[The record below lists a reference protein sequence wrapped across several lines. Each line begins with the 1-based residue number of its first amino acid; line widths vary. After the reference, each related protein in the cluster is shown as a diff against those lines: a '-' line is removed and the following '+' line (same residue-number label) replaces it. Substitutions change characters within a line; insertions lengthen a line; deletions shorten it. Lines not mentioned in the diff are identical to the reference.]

1 MNPPN
6 PSLFN
11 RIRGC
16 LVGVAIGDALGMP
29 WETCSH
35 DEILEMTN
43 GVGVVDLQ
51 DLPAAR
57 KVNDPRGIPLGHTTD
72 DWQLTQAVATSLV
85 RSRGFHLFDQVAA
98 HIEAY
103 EVSTKGWGGSTRQAI
118 AEFKQWFDSR
128 GREGRRPDVPANPG
142 PGRGEGNGVL
152 MKLAPLV
159 CVAAL
164 ERAKEKTKDA
174 NTEALRT
181 NMAKLV
187 QMTHNE
193 DISVDFACAF
203 LAVLEGRI
211 ESPKWSNLRPLVNQ
225 TEVRATLDHLFGTGS
240 EQHSPTIDEIRS
252 RCGTSFLATESAAY
266 GLSLLVFSGQDF
278 RSAVLAAINGGG
290 DTDTNASIVGALVG
304 ANLGFE
310 AIPKEWIAAVPDAS
324 RALDV
329 ADQLIA
335 TFGGSFE

>member
-1 MNPPN
+1 MQLPT
-6 PSLFN
+6 PSLIN

-43 GVGVVDLQ
+43 GFGVVDLQ
-51 DLPAAR
+51 DLPPAR

-72 DWQLTQAVATSLV
+72 DWQLTKAAATSLI
-85 RSRGFHLFDQVAA
+85 RSRRFHVFDQAAA

-118 AEFKQWFDSR
+118 AEFKLWFDSR
-128 GREGRRPDVPANPG
+128 GRDGRRPDVPANPG
-142 PGRGEGNGVL
+142 PGRGKGNGVL

-159 CVAAL
+159 CLAAI
-164 ERAKEKTKDA
+164 ERAKTNDA
-174 NTEALRT
+174 NNSNNANDESVRT
-181 NMAKLV
+181 NVTQLV
-187 QMTHNE
+187 HMTHNE
-193 DISVDFACAF
+193 DISVDIAGVF
-203 LAVLEGRI
+203 LALLEGRI
-211 ESPKWSNLRPLVNQ
+211 ESPKWSNLRPLVKQ
-225 TEVRATLDHLFGTGS
+225 AEVRATLDGLFGADS
-240 EQHSPTIDEIRS
+240 DEKSPTIAEIRA

-266 GLSLLVFSGQDF
+266 GLSLLVLFGQDF

-304 ANLGFE
+304 ANLGLA
-310 AIPKEWIAAVPDAS
+310 AIPNEWRMAVADAS
-324 RALDV
+324 EALEV
-329 ADQLIA
+329 ADELIS
-335 TFGGSFE
+335 TFG